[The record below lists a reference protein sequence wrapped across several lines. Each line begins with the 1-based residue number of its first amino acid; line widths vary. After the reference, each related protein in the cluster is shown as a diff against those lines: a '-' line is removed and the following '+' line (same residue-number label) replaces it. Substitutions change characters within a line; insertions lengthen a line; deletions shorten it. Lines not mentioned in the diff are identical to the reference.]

1 MKVLDHITDAVVR
14 RVPVRRS
21 LLSITETVT
30 DEPRLNV
37 DHHVRLR
44 FEIALRQ
51 EMTGPIEATSVM
63 RRRATRLFLHEHY
76 GDVADELIEVLRQL
90 YGEDHYRAPDDPEM
104 SRLSALVGKLRGEG
118 V

>member
-1 MKVLDHITDAVVR
+1 MKVLDHIIDVVVR

-21 LLSITETVT
+21 LLSVTETVA

-44 FEIALRQ
+44 FELALRT

-63 RRRATRLFLHEHY
+63 RRRATRMFLHELY
-76 GDVADELIEVLRQL
+76 GEVADELIEVLRLL
-90 YGEDHYRAPDDPEM
+90 YGEDYYRTPDDPVM
-104 SRLSALVGKLRGEG
+104 SRLSALVGKLRGED